1 MKNLH
6 PYHLFEP
13 AFLWQLLLQYAHYFV
28 CVNQIQQGEKE
39 KAFKIFLLNR
49 DTLLLKYKNQVYMQ
63 Y

>member
-13 AFLWQLLLQYAHYFV
+13 AFLWQLLLRYAHYFV
-28 CVNQIQQGEKE
+28 CINQIQQGEKE

>member
-1 MKNLH
+1 MKGIQPPNRICFMKNLH

-13 AFLWQLLLQYAHYFV
+13 AFLWQLLLRYAHYFV

-49 DTLLLKYKNQVYMQ
+49 E
-63 Y
+63 